1 MSPLVGRYRPSSS
14 RPKVVLPEPV
24 SPTRARVCPRRMAR
38 DTPSTALSVGR
49 GPWPGTLAPALK
61 CLATSRVSMIGPL
74 APAPSAPAPAS
85 PAASA
90 GWISLAALMAVSVRY
105 EGFEHEPP
113 GVRPAVDLQHG
124 AGDVAGRTGGQ
135 EQDRLRDV
143 RRVARMAQ
151 RDRPDQRRAEFLR
164 RAIRERLAPLP
175 HVDVAGRDD
184 IDPDPVRPEFHGE
197 DLAHGL
203 DGGLGGTVGGAA
215 GPGVAGRPAGDA
227 DHRGV
232 LRPPADAVPRE
243 RLGHQE

>member
-24 SPTRARVCPRRMAR
+24 SPTRARVWPRRMAR
-38 DTPSTALSVGR
+38 DTPSTALSVGLAC
-49 GPWPGTLAPALK
+49 PGTLAPALK
-61 CLATSRVSMIGPL
+61 CLATSRVSMIGP
-74 APAPSAPAPAS
+74 PAPVPAA

-90 GWISLAALMAVSVRY
+90 GWIALAALMAVSVRY
-105 EGFEHEPP
+105 EGFEREPA
-113 GVRPAVDLQHG
+113 GVRAAVDLQHG
-124 AGDVAGRTGGQ
+124 AGDVAGRPGGQ
-135 EQDRLRDV
+135 EQHRLRDV
-143 RRVARMAQ
+143 RRVTRLAQ

-203 DGGLGGTVGGAA
+203 DRGLGSTVGGTA
-215 GPGVAGRPAGDA
+215 GPGITGRPAGDA

-232 LRPPADAVPRE
+232 LRAPADAVPRE
-243 RLGHQE
+243 RLGHQERPGH

>member
-24 SPTRARVCPRRMAR
+24 SPTRARVSPRRMAR
-38 DTPSTALSVGR
+38 DTPSTALSVGLA
-49 GPWPGTLAPALK
+49 WPGTLAPALK
-61 CLATSRVSMIGPL
+61 CLATSRVSMIGPSATLL
-74 APAPSAPAPAS
+74 APAPVS

-124 AGDVAGRTGGQ
+124 AGDVAGRPGGQ
-135 EQDRLRDV
+135 EQHRLRDV
-143 RRVARMAQ
+143 RRVARLAQ

-203 DGGLGGTVGGAA
+203 DRGLGSTVGGAA
-215 GPGVAGRPAGDA
+215 RPGIA
-227 DHRGV
+227 
-232 LRPPADAVPRE
+232 
-243 RLGHQE
+243 